1 MQPLWAPVDVRER
14 LGLLDATRA
23 AALLG
28 IFIVNLEWFN
38 RPWEAFGTGAQPG
51 LAGADA
57 AVAWV
62 VQVFVA
68 GKAWVLFSLLFG
80 IGFALMQARAER
92 VGRDFAP
99 AYRRRAWTLLAIG
112 LAHGVLLWPG
122 DVLRSYALAALLM
135 LFLRDWPPRRQRNL
149 GLVLYLLVGMA
160 MLSMAGAYL
169 FLDDG
174 RDARA
179 AAAGAA
185 ESARVYA
192 TGGYGEIMVQRVRD
206 LLRFMANDVAVVP
219 MALGV
224 FLIGSWLLRSGC
236 IAEPERH
243 RAFHRRMACW
253 ALPLGLGLTLA
264 TRSAV
269 ASDALREAG
278 AGAGY
283 LAAALYQLAA
293 LPAALGI
300 LSVLVLLWLRP
311 AGARALSAIAPAA
324 RMALTHYLLQSLI
337 ASTLFYG
344 YGFALWGRFG
354 PAALLALAL
363 ATFALQV
370 LASRWWLA
378 RYRFGPVEWLWRWAT
393 YGRRPPMRLGEGAAA

>member
-38 RPWEAFGTGAQPG
+38 RPWEAFGTGAAPG

-57 AVAWV
+57 ALAWA

-92 VGRDFAP
+92 VGRDFAA

-135 LFLRDWPPRRQRNL
+135 LLLRDWPPRRQRNL
-149 GLVLYLLVGMA
+149 GLALYLGIAGLSVLLTGLALAVDGGRGM
-160 MLSMAGAYL
+160 LHEP
-169 FLDDG
+169 
-174 RDARA
+174 A
-179 AAAGAA
+179 AAAAS
-185 ESARVYA
+185 ERVYA
-192 TGGYGEIMVQRVRD
+192 AGGYLQVTAQRARD
-206 LLRFMANDVAVVP
+206 LSRLIAGDIAVVP

-224 FLIGSWLLRSGC
+224 FLVGSWLLRSGR
-236 IAEPERH
+236 IAEPGRH
-243 RAFHRRMACW
+243 RAYHLRTACW
-253 ALPLGLGLTLA
+253 ALPLGLACSAAIALA
-264 TRSAV
+264 FGTGAAQAGGEGRWLFAV
-269 ASDALREAG
+269 SL
-278 AGAGY
+278 
-283 LAAALYQLAA
+283 QQFVA

-300 LSVLVLLWLRP
+300 LSALVLLWLRP
-311 AGARALSAIAPAA
+311 AGARALSAIAPAG
-324 RMALTHYLLQSLI
+324 RMALTHYLLQSLL

-344 YGFALWGRFG
+344 YGFALWGRLG

-363 ATFALQV
+363 ATFVLQV

-393 YGRRPPMRLGEGAAA
+393 YGRRPPMRLGAAA